1 MLQSF
6 ANAQSLREE
15 LLEYKQSNE
24 DVQDDFNFEWQQLN
38 ADSEMDI
45 DTKISKHNTEEISYW
60 FSWTFSFL
68 TLHLNFISKTA
79 SIKKFSSLFLDDLL
93 INELYNQNIK

>member
-24 DVQDDFNFEWQQLN
+24 DVQDYFDFEWQQLN
-38 ADSEMDI
+38 ADFKMEI
-45 DTKISKHNTEEISYW
+45 DTKISK
-60 FSWTFSFL
+60 
-68 TLHLNFISKTA
+68 
-79 SIKKFSSLFLDDLL
+79 
-93 INELYNQNIK
+93 

>member
-24 DVQDDFNFEWQQLN
+24 DVQDYFDFEWQQLN

-45 DTKISKHNTEEISYW
+45 DTKISKHNTKDISDC

-68 TLHLNFISKTA
+68 TLLLNFISKTA
-79 SIKKFSSLFLDDLL
+79 SIKKNS
-93 INELYNQNIK
+93 ILYF